1 MKRKKILIAVSSL
14 GGGGAER
21 VATVWASQLAECGY
35 DVSIFAVSRSADEY
49 PLSDKVRVYVGG
61 QTREDYL
68 SKSYFQRFRNI
79 RSILKTVDP
88 DYILPFLFT
97 IRIYMMFASIGL
109 RAKRIDT
116 LRISPWVYDSFKLP
130 ARILSHICYDVSHK
144 IILQANDQKD
154 WFSKRNQKKCILVP
168 NPISPLYKTNYKEY
182 ISQDVLNFI
191 AAGRIDPQKNY
202 PMMIDAFASVVKQYP
217 NIKLR
222 IFGKGSEDYT
232 QKLQDQINSLGMQES
247 IFLMGRSSEIH
258 IEYKK
263 SDVFLMTS
271 DCEGLPNALIEAMAS
286 RLICIST
293 DCKTGP
299 RDLIDHNENGYMIPV
314 GDSKALAQ
322 SIVNVM
328 NMTYEERVAMADK
341 ARTKIMSYCSEENSL
356 KRLCS
361 VFK

>member
-1 MKRKKILIAVSSL
+1 MKSKKILIAIGSL

-21 VATVWASQLAECGY
+21 VATVWAGQLAESGY
-35 DVSIFAVSRSADEY
+35 DVSIYVTTRLADEY
-49 PLSDKVRVYVGG
+49 PLSDKVKVYAGG
-61 QTREDYL
+61 QTREEYL
-68 SKSYFQRFRNI
+68 SKSYFRRFRKI

-88 DYILPFLFT
+88 DYIVSFLFNT
-97 IRIYMMFASIGL
+97 RILMMFASVGL

-116 LRISPWVYDSFKLP
+116 IRISPWELDNYNFRLRLMSNMSFN
-130 ARILSHICYDVSHK
+130 SSHK
-144 IILQANDQKD
+144 IVVQASDQKD
-154 WFSKRNQKKCILVP
+154 WFSRRNQNKCVLVP
-168 NPISPLYKTNYKEY
+168 NPLSAVYNNCYKEEL
-182 ISQDVLNFI
+182 SQEINDFI
-191 AAGRIDPQKNY
+191 AAGRIDAQKNY
-202 PMMIDAFASVVKQYP
+202 PMMIEAFASVVKQYP

-328 NMTYEERVAMADK
+328 NMTYEERVTMADK

-361 VFK
+361 IFK

>member
-1 MKRKKILIAVSSL
+1 MKRKKILIAISSL
-14 GGGGAER
+14 GGGGADR
-21 VATVWASQLAECGY
+21 VATVWAGQLAESGY
-35 DVSIFAVSRSADEY
+35 DVSMFAIYRSTDEY
-49 PLSDKVRVYVGG
+49 PISDKVKVYAGS
-61 QTREDYL
+61 QTREVNL
-68 SKSYFQRFRNI
+68 SKSYIRRLNDYRKIIKNI
-79 RSILKTVDP
+79 NP
-88 DYILPFLFT
+88 DYIVSFLFNA
-97 IRIYMMFASIGL
+97 RVWMMLASVGL
-109 RAKRIDT
+109 KAKRIDT
-116 LRISPWVYDSFKLP
+116 VRISPWELDKYSFHM
-130 ARILSHICYDVSHK
+130 RIVSNMSFNTSHK
-144 IILQANDQKD
+144 IVVQASDQAD
-154 WFSKRNQKKCILVP
+154 WFSRRNQNKCVLVP
-168 NPISPLYKTNYKEY
+168 NPISAVYKNSFKED
-182 ISQDVLNFI
+182 ISKEVINFI

-222 IFGKGSEDYT
+222 IFGKGSDDYT

-322 SIVNVM
+322 SIVKVM
-328 NMTYEERVAMADK
+328 NMTYEERVAMSDK

>member
-35 DVSIFAVSRSADEY
+35 DVSIYVTSRIADEY
-49 PLSDKVRVYVGG
+49 PLSDKVTVYAGG
-61 QTREDYL
+61 QTRGEYL
-68 SKSYFQRFRNI
+68 SKSYFRRFRNVC
-79 RSILKTVDP
+79 SILKKIDP
-88 DYILPFLFT
+88 DYIVSFLFNT
-97 IRIYMMFASIGL
+97 RIWMMFGSMGL
-109 RAKRIDT
+109 RAKLIDT
-116 LRISPWVYDSFKLP
+116 VRISPWVYDSYKFP
-130 ARILSHICYDVSHK
+130 ARILSQMSYDVSRK
-144 IILQANDQKD
+144 IIVQASDQKD
-154 WFSKRNQKKCILVP
+154 WFSERNQKKCVLVP

-182 ISQDVLNFI
+182 ISQEVVNFI

-222 IFGKGSEDYT
+222 IFGKGKDDYT

-271 DCEGLPNALIEAMAS
+271 DFEGLPNSLMEAMAS

-299 RDLIDHNENGYMIPV
+299 RDLIDHNENAFMVPV

-341 ARTKIMSYCSEENSL
+341 ARAKIMSYCSEENSL